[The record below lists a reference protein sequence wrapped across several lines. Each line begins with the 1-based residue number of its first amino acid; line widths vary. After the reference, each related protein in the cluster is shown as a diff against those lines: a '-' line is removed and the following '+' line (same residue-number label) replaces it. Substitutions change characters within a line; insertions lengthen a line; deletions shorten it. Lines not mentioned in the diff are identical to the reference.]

1 MEKRSISS
9 YLKAW
14 VRALSIEINYMKK
27 HGGEKYTVGKGEYL
41 EADREMRIF
50 TGLNAQPIYTFLMEL
65 RYALSTSIKKVKE
78 KLSEQKGLI
87 CTLK

>member
-41 EADREMRIF
+41 GQQEDAYLYRFERTAD
-50 TGLNAQPIYTFLMEL
+50 LYLLMEL

>member
-41 EADREMRIF
+41 GQQEMRIF

-65 RYALSTSIKKVKE
+65 KYALSTSIKKVKE
-78 KLSEQKGLI
+78 K
-87 CTLK
+87 